1 MESWRAERYLSL
13 PTDSLRS
20 ETPMQSWYWKRVRS
34 WKEATM
40 KNFWNRKADRVLEI
54 FQMMDEIMKAGMT
67 SEELETLEHILD
79 KIEDNLNQAIEK

>member
-1 MESWRAERYLSL
+1 
-13 PTDSLRS
+13 
-20 ETPMQSWYWKRVRS
+20 
-34 WKEATM
+34 M

-54 FQMMDEIMKAGMT
+54 FQMTDEIMKDGMT

>member
-1 MESWRAERYLSL
+1 
-13 PTDSLRS
+13 
-20 ETPMQSWYWKRVRS
+20 
-34 WKEATM
+34 M

-54 FQMMDEIMKAGMT
+54 FQMTDEIMKACMT

>member
-1 MESWRAERYLSL
+1 
-13 PTDSLRS
+13 
-20 ETPMQSWYWKRVRS
+20 
-34 WKEATM
+34 M

-54 FQMMDEIMKAGMT
+54 FQMTDEIMKTGMT